1 MLSVTCQ
8 CSGRFKNHNKIHG
21 HECQRAFYEQQVNA
35 RSITLNLTWYS
46 ELNQGAGPTLAT
58 EKRPIPPAEATAQKI
73 LCPCGQSFKN
83 EKKLGNHLRY
93 SKTHQAEKLGS
104 GSTPKSTTPDS
115 VPFTVSH
122 SPSTTISPALW
133 PVSTTILSSPEKVSQ
148 VHKRDCLYYRRQADK
163 SLTRSQ
169 QQNDSLV
176 SSFASLRL
184 DPVLAQAQPLVASF
198 ACICGSTFTG
208 QKALEK
214 HKVEKRQLA
223 WPEKGE
229 KRKDVFKTPRPQYHE
244 DEYLRDMCE
253 ALARQS
259 YGGG

>member
-1 MLSVTCQ
+1 M
-8 CSGRFKNHNKIHG
+8 
-21 HECQRAFYEQQVNA
+21 
-35 RSITLNLTWYS
+35 
-46 ELNQGAGPTLAT
+46 
-58 EKRPIPPAEATAQKI
+58 
-73 LCPCGQSFKN
+73 
-83 EKKLGNHLRY
+83 RY
-93 SKTHQAEKLGS
+93 SKTYQAEKSRS
-104 GSTPKSTTPDS
+104 GSTLKSTTPDS

-122 SPSTTISPALW
+122 SPSTTTSPALW
-133 PVSTTILSSPEKVSQ
+133 PVSSNIPSSVLPKTPLISCTCSPVFAPEQVPQ

-169 QQNDSLV
+169 QQNDCLV
-176 SSFASLRL
+176 FSFASLRL
-184 DPVLAQAQPLVASF
+184 DPVLAQAEPLVASF
-198 ACICGSTFTG
+198 ACMCGRTFTS
-208 QKALEK
+208 QKALER

-229 KRKDVFKTPRPQYHE
+229 KRKDVFKTPRLQYHE